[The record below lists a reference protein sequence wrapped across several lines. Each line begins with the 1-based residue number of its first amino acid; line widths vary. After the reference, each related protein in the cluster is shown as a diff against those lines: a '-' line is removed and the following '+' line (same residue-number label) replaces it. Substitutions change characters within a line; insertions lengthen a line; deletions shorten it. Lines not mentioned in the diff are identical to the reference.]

1 MACLEK
7 KMDIMESDSCDLSWC
22 YGLVGISIYM
32 KDLEEA
38 KDLLKE
44 MHII

>member
-1 MACLEK
+1 
-7 KMDIMESDSCDLSWC
+7 MDIMESDSCDLSWC
-22 YGLVGISIYM
+22 YGLVEISIYM